1 MKLVRVKCKTD
12 FLSILDRV
20 SGNKDTLQLSVSL
33 LSKMIEKDGLTAE
46 EKEILKK
53 RIAMTISS
61 LRAIEK
67 QLDSFVTGEIR

>member
-1 MKLVRVKCKTD
+1 MKLVKVQCKTD

-20 SGNKDTLQLSVSL
+20 SGNKDTLQLSVNVL
-33 LSKMIEKDGLTAE
+33 IKKMREKKLTPE

-53 RIAMTISS
+53 RVSLTVSS

-67 QLDSFVTGEIR
+67 QLDSSVILEK